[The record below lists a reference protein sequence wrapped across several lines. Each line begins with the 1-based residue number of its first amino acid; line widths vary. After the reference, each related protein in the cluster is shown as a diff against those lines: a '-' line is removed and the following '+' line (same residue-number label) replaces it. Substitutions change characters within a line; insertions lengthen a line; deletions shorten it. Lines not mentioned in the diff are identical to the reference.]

1 MSRGSMMSAFF
12 ALYHYIHEKELR
24 LVCLLSRN
32 GKLVQA

>member
-12 ALYHYIHEKELR
+12 TLYHYIHEKELR